1 VPNYEFICSWI
12 LSKIAEIAVSKTLLQ
27 VQGNMVPLDRVLEPM
42 HACDVDASWDATWRA
57 ISPRTLLKI
66 FLHNDGMVKPEANH
80 KGWNNLWRQ
89 VKEAGCF
96 DLIYPSFLSV
106 LSYWSV
112 LCFSTVFFCILK

>member
-80 KGWNNLWRQ
+80 KGSNNLWRQ

-96 DLIYPSFLSV
+96 DLIHPSFLLV
-106 LSYWSV
+106 LNY
-112 LCFSTVFFCILK
+112 